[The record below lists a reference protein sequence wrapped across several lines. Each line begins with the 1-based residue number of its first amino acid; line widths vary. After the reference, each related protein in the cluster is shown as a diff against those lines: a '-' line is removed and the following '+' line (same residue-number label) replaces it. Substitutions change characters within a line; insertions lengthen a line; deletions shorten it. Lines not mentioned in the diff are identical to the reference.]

1 MMVGNLIPQCLFKET
16 WTHFD
21 LSGGLL
27 GASKC
32 YVLACLRVTWV
43 WPWRNCKHSLLYT
56 GRTGPLSKMM
66 TKPPF
71 IFCLSFPRTAHC
83 RQIYPSLK
91 SFMIK
96 NNGGSCG
103 HGAQTVF
110 IPLFLGFSIIFSP
123 RRCWLIFA
131 TVLTKLFAH
140 IYGHEKKKKKKSKKW
155 GQLCRGKPALT
166 EGNIGLSPSR
176 RVWNTKWGLSLNIAG
191 SVCGVLHRW
200 AEEVLHASP
209 PFSYWLKLCFMPP
222 HSPAATDGAKY
233 WRRAK

>member
-140 IYGHEKKKKKKSKKW
+140 IYGHEKKKKKIQKVRPAVS
-155 GQLCRGKPALT
+155 GKT
-166 EGNIGLSPSR
+166 CSNR
-176 RVWNTKWGLSLNIAG
+176 R
-191 SVCGVLHRW
+191 
-200 AEEVLHASP
+200 
-209 PFSYWLKLCFMPP
+209 
-222 HSPAATDGAKY
+222 
-233 WRRAK
+233 